1 MSVRRLSAALLL
13 AGTALLAT
21 AAPALAHTELKSS
34 DPAKGASLPSA
45 PQQITLTFNEAV
57 QSVGVDIKIGG
68 PGGAQ
73 WNVHQPVVKGGVVTA
88 VVKGGVVTAVVVPS
102 GPAGDYTIAWRVFA
116 DDGDAISGK
125 IPFKL
130 TSAAVAV
137 PSTTPPAP
145 VQTTTSQSSP
155 PSSVQFTPTVPTT
168 QPGVDPAAQQQQT
181 DGGNGVPVWL
191 WIIIAVVVIAAVV
204 IFVLR
209 AKRSKPSAE

>member
-45 PQQITLTFNEAV
+45 PQQVTLTFSEAV
-57 QSVGVDIKIGG
+57 QFEGVDIKISG
-68 PGGAQ
+68 PSGAQ
-73 WNVHQPVVKGGVVTA
+73 WSVHRPEVKGP
-88 VVKGGVVTAVVVPS
+88 VVTAVVVPS

-116 DDGDAISGK
+116 DDGHALSGK

-130 TSAAVAV
+130 TGAAEAI

-145 VQTTTSQSSP
+145 PATTTTQSSP
-155 PSSVQFTPTVPTT
+155 PSSVEFTPTAPTG
-168 QPGVDPAAQQQQT
+168 QPSVDPAAQQQQT

-191 WIIIAVVVIAAVV
+191 WIIIAVVVIGAVV

>member
-73 WNVHQPVVKGGVVTA
+73 WNVHQP